1 MNKDWAGWW
10 RTEVLQCASLCTCAR
25 SPHWC
30 LAVQQHQYLPA
41 TCATPPPTHRLHKA
55 SVAKFKHLW
64 AFPSWSRYAPGPV
77 TQTLPPSNLTNTVK
91 YDRLGRAR
99 SAVANAP
106 GAYVKE

>member
-1 MNKDWAGWW
+1 MCIALH
-10 RTEVLQCASLCTCAR
+10 VC
-25 SPHWC
+25 P
-30 LAVQQHQYLPA
+30 LPA
-41 TCATPPPTHRLHKA
+41 LVSGCATTPIPARNLCHPSPTHRLHKA

-64 AFPSWSRYAPGPV
+64 AFPSWSRYAPGPA